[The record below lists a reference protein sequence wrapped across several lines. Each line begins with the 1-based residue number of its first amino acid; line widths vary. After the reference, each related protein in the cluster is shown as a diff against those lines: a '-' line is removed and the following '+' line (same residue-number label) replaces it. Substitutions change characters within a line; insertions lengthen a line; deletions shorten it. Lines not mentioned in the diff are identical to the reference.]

1 MESKNLSIQERLK
14 LLVESL
20 DGSEEAN
27 KALSESKDAE
37 AMLDVLLDVSRKLEL
52 ELSRDDLK
60 QNPPIRDWIWW
71 KNKEALVNL
80 GDENLRYQ
88 GDSSGKTRWDSWTIS
103 FFKFLRIWR

>member
-1 MESKNLSIQERLK
+1 MKSKNLSIQQRLK

-20 DGSEEAN
+20 DGSEETN